1 MSVSVKD
8 VAARAGVSVG
18 TVSNVLNSPTKVAAE
33 TAERVH
39 RAIVELGFVRND
51 AARQLRAGTSRCIG
65 FVVLDVSNPF
75 FTDLV
80 RAAEERAAESG
91 LAVLIA
97 NSDEQPVREAA
108 GLDLFEEQRVRGV
121 LISPVD
127 DVTARLERLR
137 DRGTPSVLVD
147 RMAATP
153 GFSSVSV
160 DDVAGGRIAVQHLLD
175 GGRRRI
181 LFVGGPLDLEQVRD
195 RLRGARE
202 AVAAVPG
209 AVLDVLPVGALTV
222 RHGVE
227 AGRGVLA
234 MDSPPDAVFAANDLI
249 ALGVLQAVGL
259 LGGRRVPDD
268 LAIVGY
274 DDIEFAASAGVPI
287 TSVRQ
292 PRDRMGAVAV
302 DLLLAEIDGVGER
315 SRIVLQP
322 ELVIRESSAPAV
334 GGDRREAP

>member
-1 MSVSVKD
+1 MGVSVKD

-18 TVSNVLNSPTKVAAE
+18 TVSNVLNTPAKVAPE

-39 RAIVELGFVRND
+39 QAISDLGFVRND

-65 FVVLDVSNPF
+65 FVVLDVGNPF
-75 FTDLV
+75 FTDLA

-97 NSDEQPVREAA
+97 NSGEQPDREAA

-127 DVTARLERLR
+127 EITGRLEQMRL
-137 DRGTPSVLVD
+137 RGTPSVLVD

-160 DDVAGGRIAVQHLLD
+160 DDVFGGRTAVQHLLD

-195 RLRGARE
+195 RLEGARE
-202 AVAAVPG
+202 AVASVPG
-209 AVLDVLPVGALTV
+209 ATIEVLPVGALTV
-222 RHGVE
+222 RHGVD
-227 AGRGVLA
+227 AGREILA
-234 MDSPPDAVFAANDLI
+234 MAEPPDAVFAANDLV
-249 ALGVLQAVGL
+249 ALGVLQALV
-259 LGGRRVPDD
+259 LGRLSVPDD
-268 LAIVGY
+268 IALVGY

-292 PRDRMGAVAV
+292 PRDRMGAIAV
-302 DLLLAEIDGVGER
+302 DLLLAEIEGETER
-315 SRIVLQP
+315 SRVVLQP
-322 ELVIRESSAPAV
+322 ELVERESSRPA
-334 GGDRREAP
+334 R

>member
-1 MSVSVKD
+1 MGVSVKD

-18 TVSNVLNSPTKVAAE
+18 TVSNVLNTPAKVAPE

-39 RAIVELGFVRND
+39 RAISDLGFVRND

-65 FVVLDVSNPF
+65 FVVLDVGNPF

-97 NSDEQPVREAA
+97 NSGEQTDREAA

-121 LISPVD
+121 LISPVEEI
-127 DVTARLERLR
+127 TGRLERLR
-137 DRGTPSVLVD
+137 SRGTPSVLVD

-160 DDVAGGRIAVQHLLD
+160 DDVFGGRTAVRHLLD
-175 GGRRRI
+175 GGRRHI

-195 RLRGARE
+195 RLAGARE
-202 AVAAVPG
+202 AVAAVSG
-209 AVLDVLPVGALTV
+209 ATIDVLPVGALTV
-222 RHGVE
+222 RHGVD
-227 AGRGVLA
+227 AGREILA
-234 MDSPPDAVFAANDLI
+234 MPEPPDAVFAANDLV
-249 ALGVLQAVGL
+249 ALGVLQALV
-259 LGGRRVPDD
+259 LGGRAVPDD
-268 LAIVGY
+268 IALVGY

-292 PRDRMGAVAV
+292 PRDRMGAIAV
-302 DLLLAEIDGVGER
+302 DLLLAEIEGETER
-315 SRIVLQP
+315 SRVVLRP
-322 ELVIRESSAPAV
+322 ELVQRESSRPARV
-334 GGDRREAP
+334 RT

>member
-1 MSVSVKD
+1 MGVSVKD

-18 TVSNVLNSPTKVAAE
+18 TVSNVLNTPAKVAPE

-39 RAIVELGFVRND
+39 QAISDLGFVRND

-65 FVVLDVSNPF
+65 FVVLDVGNPF
-75 FTDLV
+75 FTDLA

-97 NSDEQPVREAA
+97 NSGEQPDREAA

-127 DVTARLERLR
+127 EITGRLEQMRL
-137 DRGTPSVLVD
+137 RGTPSVLVD

-160 DDVAGGRIAVQHLLD
+160 DDVFGGRTAVQHLLD

-181 LFVGGPLDLEQVRD
+181 LFVGGPLDLAQVRD
-195 RLRGARE
+195 RLEGARE
-202 AVAAVPG
+202 AVASVPG
-209 AVLDVLPVGALTV
+209 ATIEVLPVGALTV
-222 RHGVE
+222 RHGVD
-227 AGRGVLA
+227 AGREILA
-234 MDSPPDAVFAANDLI
+234 MAEPPDAVFAANDLV
-249 ALGVLQAVGL
+249 ALGVLQALV
-259 LGGRRVPDD
+259 LGRLSVPDD
-268 LAIVGY
+268 IALVGY

-292 PRDRMGAVAV
+292 PRDRMGAIAV
-302 DLLLAEIDGVGER
+302 DLLLAEIEGETER
-315 SRIVLQP
+315 SRVVLQP
-322 ELVIRESSAPAV
+322 ELVERESSRPA
-334 GGDRREAP
+334 R

>member
-18 TVSNVLNSPTKVAAE
+18 TVSNVLNSPAKVAPE

-39 RAIVELGFVRND
+39 RAIGELGFVRND

-75 FTDLV
+75 FTDLA

-97 NSDEQPVREAA
+97 NSGEQREREAA

-127 DVTARLERLR
+127 EITSRLEQMRR
-137 DRGTPSVLVD
+137 RGTPAVLVD

-160 DDVAGGRIAVQHLLD
+160 DDVVGGRTAVQHLLD

-195 RLRGARE
+195 RLQGARQ

-209 AVLDVLPVGALTV
+209 AMLQVLPVGALTV
-222 RHGVE
+222 RHGVD
-227 AGRGVLA
+227 AGREIVA
-234 MDSPPDAVFAANDLI
+234 MADRPDAVFAANDLV
-249 ALGVLQAVGL
+249 ALGVLQAAL
-259 LGGRRVPDD
+259 LGGLRVPADVA
-268 LAIVGY
+268 LVGY

-287 TSVRQ
+287 TSMRQ
-292 PRDRMGAVAV
+292 PRDRMGAIAV
-302 DLLLAEIDGVGER
+302 DLLLAEIDGVTER

-322 ELVIRESSAPAV
+322 ELIVRESSAP
-334 GGDRREAP
+334 R

>member
-1 MSVSVKD
+1 MGVSVKD

-18 TVSNVLNSPTKVAAE
+18 TVSNVLNTPAKVATD

-39 RAIVELGFVRND
+39 RAIDELGFVRND

-65 FVVLDVSNPF
+65 FVVLDVGNPF
-75 FTDLV
+75 FTDLA

-97 NSDEQPVREAA
+97 NSGEQQTREAA

-121 LISPVD
+121 LISPVSD
-127 DVTARLERLR
+127 ITARLERLR

-147 RMAATP
+147 RMASTP

-160 DDVAGGRIAVQHLLD
+160 DDVAGGRLAVQHLLE

-195 RLRGARE
+195 RLRGAKE
-202 AVAAVPG
+202 AVAAMPG
-209 AVLDVLPVGALTV
+209 AVLDVLPIAALTV

-227 AGRGVLA
+227 AAREILA
-234 MDSPPDAVFAANDLI
+234 LAETPDGVFAANDLV
-249 ALGVLQAVGL
+249 ALGVLQGVGL
-259 LGGRRVPDD
+259 IGGLRVPQD
-268 LAIVGY
+268 LALVGY

-287 TSVRQ
+287 TSLRQ
-292 PRDRMGAVAV
+292 PRDRMGAIAV
-302 DLLLAEIDGVGER
+302 DLLLAELDGATER

-322 ELVIRESSAPAV
+322 ELVVRESSRPV
-334 GGDRREAP
+334 TDR

>member
-1 MSVSVKD
+1 MGVSVKD

-18 TVSNVLNSPTKVAAE
+18 TVSNVLNSPAKVAVE

-39 RAIVELGFVRND
+39 RAISELGFVRND

-65 FVVLDVSNPF
+65 FVVLDVGNPF
-75 FTDLV
+75 FTDLA
-80 RAAEERAAESG
+80 RSAEARAAESG

-97 NSDEQPVREAA
+97 NSGEQRDREAA

-127 DVTARLERLR
+127 EITGRLERLR
-137 DRGTPSVLVD
+137 SRGTPSVLVD
-147 RMAATP
+147 RLASTP

-160 DDVAGGRIAVQHLLD
+160 DDVAGGRTAVQHLLE

-181 LFVGGPLDLEQVRD
+181 LFIGGPLDLEQVRD

-209 AVLDVLPVGALTV
+209 AQLEVLPVGALTV
-222 RHGVE
+222 RHGVD
-227 AGRGVLA
+227 AGREILA
-234 MDSPPDAVFAANDLI
+234 MDEPPDAVFAANDLV

-259 LGGRRVPDD
+259 IGGLRVPQD
-268 LAIVGY
+268 LALVGY

-287 TSVRQ
+287 TSMRQ
-292 PRDRMGAVAV
+292 PRERMGAIAV
-302 DLLLAEIDGVGER
+302 DLLLAEIDGADER

-322 ELVIRESSAPAV
+322 ELVVRESSAP
-334 GGDRREAP
+334 R

>member
-1 MSVSVKD
+1 MGVSVKD
-8 VAARAGVSVG
+8 VAARTGVSVG
-18 TVSNVLNSPTKVAAE
+18 TVSNVLNTPAKVAPE

-39 RAIVELGFVRND
+39 RAIADLGFVRND

-65 FVVLDVSNPF
+65 FVVLDVGNPF
-75 FTDLV
+75 FTDLA

-97 NSDEQPVREAA
+97 NSGEQPEREAA

-127 DVTARLERLR
+127 EITGRLEQLR
-137 DRGTPSVLVD
+137 KRGTPSVLVD

-160 DDVAGGRIAVQHLLD
+160 DDVWGGRTAVQHLLD

-195 RLRGARE
+195 RLAGARE
-202 AVAAVPG
+202 AVAGVPG
-209 AVLDVLPVGALTV
+209 ATLEVLPIGALTV

-227 AGRGVLA
+227 AGREILSMA
-234 MDSPPDAVFAANDLI
+234 EPPDAVFAANDLV
-249 ALGVLQAVGL
+249 ALGVLQAL
-259 LGGRRVPDD
+259 ALGGLAVPDD
-268 LAIVGY
+268 LALVGY
-274 DDIEFAASAGVPI
+274 DDIEFAASAAVPI
-287 TSVRQ
+287 TSMRQ
-292 PRDRMGAVAV
+292 PRDRMGAIAV
-302 DLLLAEIDGVGER
+302 DLLLAEIEGETER
-315 SRIVLQP
+315 SRVVLQP
-322 ELVIRESSAPAV
+322 ELVQRESSRPVRKA
-334 GGDRREAP
+334 

>member
-8 VAARAGVSVG
+8 VAAHAGVSVG
-18 TVSNVLNSPTKVAAE
+18 TVSNVLNSPAKVAPE

-39 RAIVELGFVRND
+39 RAIEELGFVRND

-75 FTDLV
+75 FTDLA

-97 NSDEQPVREAA
+97 NSGEQREREAA

-127 DVTARLERLR
+127 EITGRLEQMRR
-137 DRGTPSVLVD
+137 RGTPAVLVD
-147 RMAATP
+147 RMAETP

-160 DDVAGGRIAVQHLLD
+160 DDVVGGRTAVQHLLD

-195 RLRGARE
+195 RLHGARE

-209 AVLDVLPVGALTV
+209 ATLDVLPVGALTV
-222 RHGVE
+222 RHGVD
-227 AGRGVLA
+227 AGREILA
-234 MDSPPDAVFAANDLI
+234 MTVRPDAVFAANDLV
-249 ALGVLQAVGL
+249 ALGVLQAAL
-259 LGGRRVPDD
+259 LGGLRVPAD
-268 LAIVGY
+268 LALVGY

-287 TSVRQ
+287 TSMRQ
-292 PRDRMGAVAV
+292 PRDRMGAIAV
-302 DLLLAEIDGVGER
+302 DLLLAEIGGMTER

-322 ELVIRESSAPAV
+322 ELIVRESSGP
-334 GGDRREAP
+334 R

>member
-18 TVSNVLNSPTKVAAE
+18 TVSNVLNSPTKVAVE

-39 RAIVELGFVRND
+39 RAIEELGFVRND

-75 FTDLV
+75 FTDLA

-97 NSDEQPVREAA
+97 NSGEQTAREAA
-108 GLDLFEEQRVRGV
+108 GIDLFEEQRVRGL
-121 LISPVD
+121 LISPVEELTD
-127 DVTARLERLR
+127 RLERLR
-137 DRGTPSVLVD
+137 QRGTPSVLVD

-160 DDVAGGRIAVQHLLD
+160 DDVVGGRTAVQHLLD

-195 RLRGARE
+195 RLQGARE

-209 AVLDVLPVGALTV
+209 ATLDVLPVGALTV
-222 RHGVE
+222 RHGVD
-227 AGRGVLA
+227 AGREILA
-234 MDSPPDAVFAANDLI
+234 MPTPPDAVFAANDLV
-249 ALGVLQAVGL
+249 ALGVLQAAL
-259 LGGRRVPDD
+259 LGGLRIPED
-268 LAIVGY
+268 LALVGY

-292 PRDRMGAVAV
+292 PRERMGAIAV
-302 DLLLAEIDGVGER
+302 DLLLAEIDGADER

-322 ELVIRESSAPAV
+322 ELVVRESSAA
-334 GGDRREAP
+334 R

>member
-8 VAARAGVSVG
+8 VAAHAGVSVG
-18 TVSNVLNSPTKVAAE
+18 TVSNVLNSPAKVAPE

-39 RAIVELGFVRND
+39 RAIGELGFVRND

-75 FTDLV
+75 FTDLA

-97 NSDEQPVREAA
+97 NSGEQREREAA

-127 DVTARLERLR
+127 EITSRLEQMRR
-137 DRGTPSVLVD
+137 RGTPAVLVD

-160 DDVAGGRIAVQHLLD
+160 DDVVGGRTAVQHLLD

-195 RLRGARE
+195 RLQGARQ

-209 AVLDVLPVGALTV
+209 AMLQVLPVGALTV
-222 RHGVE
+222 RHGVD
-227 AGRGVLA
+227 AGREIVA
-234 MDSPPDAVFAANDLI
+234 MADRPDAVFAANDLV
-249 ALGVLQAVGL
+249 ALGVLQAAL
-259 LGGRRVPDD
+259 LGGLRVPADVA
-268 LAIVGY
+268 LVGY

-287 TSVRQ
+287 TSMRQ
-292 PRDRMGAVAV
+292 PRDRMGAIAV
-302 DLLLAEIDGVGER
+302 DLLLAEIDGVTER

-322 ELVIRESSAPAV
+322 ELVVRESSAP
-334 GGDRREAP
+334 R

>member
-18 TVSNVLNSPTKVAAE
+18 TVSNVLNTPAKVAAE

-39 RAIVELGFVRND
+39 RAIAELGFVRND
-51 AARQLRAGTSRCIG
+51 AARQLRAGTSRSIG
-65 FVVLDVSNPF
+65 FVVLDVGNPF

-97 NSDEQPVREAA
+97 NSGEQQAREAA
-108 GLDLFEEQRVRGV
+108 GIDLFEEQRVRGV
-121 LISPVD
+121 LVSPVGEISE
-127 DVTARLERLR
+127 RLERLR
-137 DRGTPSVLVD
+137 SRGTPAVLVD
-147 RMAATP
+147 RVASTP

-160 DDVAGGRIAVQHLLD
+160 DDVAGGRLAARHLLE
-175 GGRRRI
+175 GGRRRL

-195 RLRGARE
+195 RLQGARD
-202 AVAAVPG
+202 AVAAVTG
-209 AVLDVLPVGALTV
+209 ATLEALPIGALTV
-222 RHGVE
+222 RHGVD
-227 AGRGVLA
+227 AGREILA
-234 MDSPPDAVFAANDLI
+234 MPEPPDAVFAANDLV

-259 LGGRRVPDD
+259 LGGLRVPDD

-292 PRDRMGAVAV
+292 PRDRMGATAV
-302 DLLLAEIDGVGER
+302 DLLLAEIDGATER

-322 ELVIRESSAPAV
+322 ELVVRASSA
-334 GGDRREAP
+334 GR

>member
-8 VAARAGVSVG
+8 VAAHAGVSVG
-18 TVSNVLNSPTKVAAE
+18 TVSNVLNSPAKVAPE
-33 TAERVH
+33 TAGRVH
-39 RAIVELGFVRND
+39 RAIEELGFVRND

-75 FTDLV
+75 FTDLA

-97 NSDEQPVREAA
+97 NSGEQRDREAA

-127 DVTARLERLR
+127 EITGRLEQMRR
-137 DRGTPSVLVD
+137 RGTPAVLVD

-160 DDVAGGRIAVQHLLD
+160 DDVVGGRTAVQHLLD

-195 RLRGARE
+195 RLHGARE
-202 AVAAVPG
+202 SVSAVPG
-209 AVLDVLPVGALTV
+209 ATLDVLPVGALTV
-222 RHGVE
+222 RHGVD
-227 AGRGVLA
+227 AGREILA
-234 MDSPPDAVFAANDLI
+234 MAERPDAVFAANDLV
-249 ALGVLQAVGL
+249 ALGVLQAAL
-259 LGGRRVPDD
+259 LGGLRVPADIA
-268 LAIVGY
+268 LVGY

-287 TSVRQ
+287 TSMRQ
-292 PRDRMGAVAV
+292 PRDRMGAIAV
-302 DLLLAEIDGVGER
+302 DLLLAEIDGMTER

-322 ELVIRESSAPAV
+322 ELVVRESSAP
-334 GGDRREAP
+334 R

>member
-1 MSVSVKD
+1 MGVSVKD

-18 TVSNVLNSPTKVAAE
+18 TVSNVLNTPAKVAAE

-39 RAIVELGFVRND
+39 RAIDELGFVRND

-65 FVVLDVSNPF
+65 FVVLDVANPF
-75 FTDLV
+75 FTDLA
-80 RAAEERAAESG
+80 RAAEDRAGQSG

-97 NSDEQPVREAA
+97 NSGEQQDREAA

-121 LISPVD
+121 LISPVSD
-127 DVTARLERLR
+127 ITARLERLR

-147 RMAATP
+147 RMATTP

-160 DDVAGGRIAVQHLLD
+160 DDVAGGRTAAQHLLD

-209 AVLDVLPVGALTV
+209 AVLDVLPVAALTV

-227 AGRGVLA
+227 AGREILA
-234 MDSPPDAVFAANDLI
+234 LAEAPDAVFAANDLV
-249 ALGVLQAVGL
+249 ALGVLQGVGMF
-259 LGGRRVPDD
+259 GGLRVPED
-268 LAIVGY
+268 LALVGY

-287 TSVRQ
+287 TSLRQ
-292 PRDRMGAVAV
+292 PRDRMGAIAV
-302 DLLLAEIDGVGER
+302 DLLLAELDGVTER

-322 ELVIRESSAPAV
+322 ELVVRESSRPV
-334 GGDRREAP
+334 PGR

>member
-18 TVSNVLNSPTKVAAE
+18 TVSNVLNSPAKVATE

-39 RAIVELGFVRND
+39 RAIDELGFVRND

-75 FTDLV
+75 FTDLA

-91 LAVLIA
+91 LALLIA
-97 NSDEQPVREAA
+97 NSGEQREREAA

-121 LISPVD
+121 LVSPVED
-127 DVTARLERLR
+127 ITDRLEQLR
-137 DRGTPSVLVD
+137 RRGTPSVLVD
-147 RMAATP
+147 RMASTP

-160 DDVAGGRIAVQHLLD
+160 DDVVGGRTAVQHLLD

-195 RLRGARE
+195 RLQGARA
-202 AVAAVPG
+202 AVAEVPG
-209 AVLDVLPVGALTV
+209 ATLEVLPIGALTV
-222 RHGVE
+222 RHGVD
-227 AGRGVLA
+227 AGREILA
-234 MDSPPDAVFAANDLI
+234 MTDRPDAVFAANDLV
-249 ALGVLQAVGL
+249 ALGVLQAAL
-259 LGGRRVPDD
+259 LGGLRIPGE
-268 LAIVGY
+268 LALVGY

-287 TSVRQ
+287 TSMRQ
-292 PRDRMGAVAV
+292 PRDRMGAIAV
-302 DLLLAEIDGVGER
+302 DLLLSEIDGVTER

-322 ELVIRESSAPAV
+322 ELVVRESSGP
-334 GGDRREAP
+334 R

>member
-1 MSVSVKD
+1 MGVSVKD

-18 TVSNVLNSPTKVAAE
+18 TVSNVLNSPAKVAAE

-39 RAIVELGFVRND
+39 RAIEELGFVRND

-65 FVVLDVSNPF
+65 FVVLDVGNPF
-75 FTDLV
+75 FTDLA
-80 RAAEERAAESG
+80 RAAEARAAESG
-91 LAVLIA
+91 LALLIA
-97 NSDEQPVREAA
+97 NSGEQRDREAA

-127 DVTARLERLR
+127 EVTGRLERLR
-137 DRGTPSVLVD
+137 SRGTPSVLVD
-147 RMAATP
+147 RLAGAP

-160 DDVAGGRIAVQHLLD
+160 DDVAGGRAAVQHLLD

-181 LFVGGPLDLEQVRD
+181 LFVGGPLDLQQVRD

-202 AVAAVPG
+202 AVAAVPD

-222 RHGVE
+222 RHGVD
-227 AGRGVLA
+227 AGREILA
-234 MDSPPDAVFAANDLI
+234 MAEPPDAVFAANDLV

-259 LGGRRVPDD
+259 LGGLRVPED
-268 LAIVGY
+268 LALVGY

-287 TSVRQ
+287 TSMRQ
-292 PRDRMGAVAV
+292 PRERMGAIAV
-302 DLLLAEIDGVGER
+302 DLLLAEISGEAER

-322 ELVIRESSAPAV
+322 ELVVRESSRA
-334 GGDRREAP
+334 R

>member
-1 MSVSVKD
+1 MGVSVKD

-18 TVSNVLNSPTKVAAE
+18 TVSNVLNTPAKVAPE

-39 RAIVELGFVRND
+39 QAIADLGFVRND

-75 FTDLV
+75 FTDLA

-97 NSDEQPVREAA
+97 NSGEQPSREAA
-108 GLDLFEEQRVRGV
+108 GIDLFEEQRVRGI
-121 LISPVD
+121 LISPVEEI
-127 DVTARLERLR
+127 TGRLEALR
-137 DRGTPSVLVD
+137 SRGTPSVLVD

-160 DDVAGGRIAVQHLLD
+160 DDVFGGRTAVQHLLE

-195 RLRGARE
+195 RLEGARA

-209 AVLDVLPVGALTV
+209 ATLDVLPVGALTV
-222 RHGVE
+222 RHGVD
-227 AGRGVLA
+227 AGREILA
-234 MDSPPDAVFAANDLI
+234 MPEPPDAVFAANDLV
-249 ALGVLQAVGL
+249 ALGVLQALV
-259 LGGRRVPDD
+259 LGRLSVPDD
-268 LAIVGY
+268 IALVGY

-292 PRDRMGAVAV
+292 PRDRMGAIAV
-302 DLLLAEIDGVGER
+302 DLLLAEIEGETER
-315 SRIVLQP
+315 SRVVLQP
-322 ELVIRESSAPAV
+322 ELVQRESSRPAKV
-334 GGDRREAP
+334 RI

>member
-1 MSVSVKD
+1 
-8 VAARAGVSVG
+8 
-18 TVSNVLNSPTKVAAE
+18 VSNVLNSPAKVAAE

-39 RAIVELGFVRND
+39 RAISELGFVRND

-65 FVVLDVSNPF
+65 FVVLDVGNPF
-75 FTDLV
+75 FTDLA
-80 RAAEERAAESG
+80 RSAEARAAESG

-97 NSDEQPVREAA
+97 NSGEQRDREAA

-127 DVTARLERLR
+127 EITGRLERLR
-137 DRGTPSVLVD
+137 SRGTPSVLVD
-147 RMAATP
+147 RLASTP

-160 DDVAGGRIAVQHLLD
+160 DDVAGGRTAVQHLLE

-181 LFVGGPLDLEQVRD
+181 LFIGGPLDLEQVRD

-209 AVLDVLPVGALTV
+209 AQLEVLPVGALTV
-222 RHGVE
+222 RHGVD
-227 AGRGVLA
+227 AGREILA
-234 MDSPPDAVFAANDLI
+234 MDEPPDAVFAANDLV

-259 LGGRRVPDD
+259 IGGIRVPED
-268 LAIVGY
+268 LALVGY

-287 TSVRQ
+287 TSMRQ
-292 PRDRMGAVAV
+292 PRERMGAIAV
-302 DLLLAEIDGVGER
+302 DLLLAEIDGADER

-322 ELVIRESSAPAV
+322 ELVVRESSAP
-334 GGDRREAP
+334 R

>member
-18 TVSNVLNSPTKVAAE
+18 TVSNVLNSPMKVAAD

-39 RAIVELGFVRND
+39 RAIVELGFVRNG

-65 FVVLDVSNPF
+65 FVVLDVGNPF
-75 FTDLV
+75 FTDLA
-80 RAAEERAAESG
+80 RAAEERAAQSG
-91 LAVLIA
+91 LALLIA
-97 NSDEQPVREAA
+97 NSGEQRDREAA

-121 LISPVD
+121 LISPVE
-127 DVTARLERLR
+127 DVGERLELLR
-137 DRGTPSVLVD
+137 SRGTPSVLVD
-147 RMAATP
+147 RLAATP

-160 DDVAGGRIAVQHLLD
+160 DDVVGGRSAVQHLLE

-181 LFVGGPLDLEQVRD
+181 LFVGGPLHLEQVRD

-202 AVAAVPG
+202 AVASVDG
-209 AVLDVLPVGALTV
+209 ASLEVLPVGALTV

-227 AGRGVLA
+227 AGREILA
-234 MDSPPDAVFAANDLI
+234 MPEPPDAVFAANDLV

-259 LGGRRVPDD
+259 LGGLRVPEDVA
-268 LAIVGY
+268 LVGY

-287 TSVRQ
+287 TSMRQ
-292 PRDRMGAVAV
+292 PRERMGAIAV
-302 DLLLAEIDGVGER
+302 DLLLAEIDGTAER
-315 SRIVLQP
+315 SRIVLLP
-322 ELVIRESSAPAV
+322 ELVVRESSAPRP
-334 GGDRREAP
+334 G

>member
-1 MSVSVKD
+1 MGVSVKD

-18 TVSNVLNSPTKVAAE
+18 TVSNVLNTPAKVAPE

-39 RAIVELGFVRND
+39 QAISDLGFVRND

-65 FVVLDVSNPF
+65 FVVLDVGNPF
-75 FTDLV
+75 FTDLA

-91 LAVLIA
+91 LAVLIS
-97 NSDEQPVREAA
+97 NSGEQPDREAA

-127 DVTARLERLR
+127 EITGRLEQMRL
-137 DRGTPSVLVD
+137 RGTPSVLVD

-160 DDVAGGRIAVQHLLD
+160 DDVFGGRTAVQHLLD

-195 RLRGARE
+195 RLEGARE
-202 AVAAVPG
+202 AVASVPG
-209 AVLDVLPVGALTV
+209 ATIEVLPVGALTV
-222 RHGVE
+222 RHGVD
-227 AGRGVLA
+227 AGREILA
-234 MDSPPDAVFAANDLI
+234 MAEPPDAVFAANDLV
-249 ALGVLQAVGL
+249 ALGVLQALV
-259 LGGRRVPDD
+259 LGRLSVPDD
-268 LAIVGY
+268 IALVGY

-292 PRDRMGAVAV
+292 PRDRMGAIAV
-302 DLLLAEIDGVGER
+302 DLLLAEIEGETER
-315 SRIVLQP
+315 SRVVLQP
-322 ELVIRESSAPAV
+322 ELVERESSRPA
-334 GGDRREAP
+334 R